1 MKTRIFSVLLIVIGL
16 SFNALSQEQQSLGR
30 PARSADTTQPVLS
43 DQEPGIRSLFGN
55 SGKRSSFGFYIAGTT
70 GYSQIDGKDAVQLGG
85 RVGMVIDH
93 YFVMGIAGTS
103 FISNIHRDFDLNPSA
118 SSYSIGGGYG
128 GIFFEPVIA
137 PKSPVHIA
145 FPILLGVGGAAIA
158 EPHHHDDWDWEDE
171 DHHEWRNYTT
181 TPFFVVEPGV
191 ELELNIVKYLR
202 LAFNASYRATS
213 DLHLRYTSDDGLT
226 TFKAPKDAL
235 NGFSG
240 GMTLKLGIF

>member
-1 MKTRIFSVLLIVIGL
+1 MTAIG
-16 SFNALSQEQQSLGR
+16 FQGFSQEQQSLGR
-30 PARSADTTQPVLS
+30 PPKAEDTAQVSPVNT
-43 DQEPGIRSLFGN
+43 EPGIRSLFGN
-55 SGKRSSFGFYIAGTT
+55 SGKRSAFGFYIAGTT
-70 GYSQIDGKDAVQLGG
+70 GYSQIDGKDAVQIGG

-93 YFVMGIAGTS
+93 YFVIGFARNS
-103 FISNIHRDFDLNPSA
+103 FISNIQRDFDLDPTA

-145 FPILLGVGGAAIA
+145 FPVLLGVGAAAIA
-158 EPHHHDDWDWEDE
+158 EPHPHDDWDWEEEND
-171 DHHEWRNYTT
+171 HEWRNYTH
-181 TPFFVVEPGV
+181 TPFFVIEPGI

-213 DLHLRYTSDDGLT
+213 DLHLRYTSDDGFT
-226 TFKAPKDAL
+226 SFKAPKDAL